1 MQLVRPSH
9 LESSRDAHCLV
20 LGRAQRGGIDVSQVS
35 LVSVDLILV
44 AGFLAGLLLT
54 ELLHVGGSCSSGH
67 VADILSI
74 FVSCRV
80 FHRLNLHALLI
91 SKPRPSIKKN

>member
-1 MQLVRPSH
+1 MQLVRSSH
-9 LESSRDAHCLV
+9 LESTRNAHSLV
-20 LGRAQRGGIDVSQVS
+20 LGGAQRGGIDVSQVS

-80 FHRLNLHALLI
+80 FHRFDLHALLI

>member
-1 MQLVRPSH
+1 MQLLLFSH
-9 LESSRDAHCLV
+9 LEITRDTHSLV
-20 LGRAQRGGIDVSQVS
+20 LGGAQCGGIDVGQVS

-54 ELLHVGGSCSSGH
+54 ELLHVGGCCGSGH

-80 FHRLNLHALLI
+80 FHRLDLHALLI